1 MTNIQKRDNTKQ
13 PIQKDWVALC
23 KNQPITRNDN
33 GTPNKY
39 ALKTRNEHLINL
51 SGVGNLKKNDAVH
64 TYTLKRIYGGKGK
77 IYPTKEGGTISNLK
91 KGGRTDLKRH
101 TLTNHA
107 KNCIRNAGFVLS
119 AKVENDMQFN
129 STMMVTLTYGK
140 NVPDHKTA
148 KKHLNTFLTNCRN
161 NKWLRYNVWVAQLQ
175 TGKRAKEK
183 GLKSYRAENGNA
195 IHFHILTITE
205 KGSDLQLSNA
215 QKQLRA
221 YWKGIVNK
229 WEIKQGYQ
237 PQNIGGVDV
246 TAVYNSANYISRYIS
261 NEEETIIG
269 NMWNISSG
277 LRKAINETKEY
288 IQVPICDFDDFA
300 KQVSIQ
306 KQYRVNAEG
315 VKERI
320 KEATKKTI
328 AVKNWDESWIILS
341 DNIDAVINELKR
353 IERNR
358 NKLKYDT
365 NEKVFELQQ

>member
-13 PIQKDWVALC
+13 ASEHDWVALC
-23 KNQPITRNDN
+23 NAQPKTR
-33 GTPNKY
+33 GEKGQPNEY
-39 ALKTRNEHLINL
+39 ALKLRNDHLINL
-51 SGVGNLKKNDAVH
+51 SGVGNLKKNDALH
-64 TYTLKRIYGGKGK
+64 TYTFKRIYGGKGK

-91 KGGRTDLKRH
+91 KGGRTELKRH

-129 STMMVTLTYGK
+129 STMMITLTYGK

-148 KKHLNTFLTNCRN
+148 KQHLNTFLTNCRN
-161 NKWLRYNVWVAQLQ
+161 NDWLRYYVWVAQLQ

-205 KGSDLQLSNA
+205 KGNTLQLSNA

-221 YWKGIVNK
+221 YWKKIVNK
-229 WEIKQGYQ
+229 WEVKQGYQ

-277 LRKAINETKEY
+277 LRTAINETKEY
-288 IQVPICDFDDFA
+288 IQVPMCDFDDLA
-300 KQVSIQ
+300 KNVSIQ
-306 KQYRVNAEG
+306 KQYRINKEG
-315 VKERI
+315 KKERI
-320 KEATKKTI
+320 KEASKKTI
-328 AVKNWDESWIILS
+328 SVKNWDDTWIILS
-341 DNIDAVINELKR
+341 DDINAVISELQR
-353 IERNR
+353 MERNR

-365 NEKVFELQQ
+365 NEKVFELQH